1 MICDICQGT
10 GAVHSTRNLPG
21 ANISTGKYRQIRYYR
36 NIDACPQCAWN
47 AEIEYLHYEDLKRQH
62 GLLP

>member
-1 MICDICQGT
+1 MICETCNGT
-10 GAVHSTRNLPG
+10 GAVHGVHDQPG
-21 ANISTGKYRQIRYYR
+21 ANIDYRGQVRYYR
-36 NIDACPQCAWN
+36 KIDACPVCACN